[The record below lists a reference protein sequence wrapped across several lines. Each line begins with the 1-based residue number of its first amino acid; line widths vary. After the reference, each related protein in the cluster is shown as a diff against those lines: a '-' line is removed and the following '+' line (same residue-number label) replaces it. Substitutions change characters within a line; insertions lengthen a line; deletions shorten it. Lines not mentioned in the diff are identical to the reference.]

1 MSEQPNNR
9 DDEIYHVVS
18 LVTKVR
24 AAKEILRGTG
34 SEESIK
40 SNLLQTVMFSLTKLD
55 EMLSD
60 RYEELYQRKNN
71 G

>member
-9 DDEIYHVVS
+9 DDRDDQIYKIVS

-34 SEESIK
+34 SEESIE
-40 SNLLQTVMFSLTKLD
+40 SQVLQMVMFSLTKLD
-55 EMLSD
+55 EILSD
-60 RYEELYQRKNN
+60 RYEELY
-71 G
+71 

>member
-9 DDEIYHVVS
+9 DDRDDQIYKIVS

-34 SEESIK
+34 SEESIE
-40 SNLLQTVMFSLTKLD
+40 SHLLQMVMFSLTKLD
-55 EMLSD
+55 EILSD
-60 RYEELYQRKNN
+60 RYEELY
-71 G
+71 